1 MCLYLMFK
9 EAFKWV
15 AKQPTLNCFFFW
27 FSYLVNLIIRK
38 MFQALDNTSYQ
49 KVLTILKDL
58 DPRPPPPRFFTM
70 WPVKSGVRVFV
81 L

>member
-1 MCLYLMFK
+1 MCLYLLFK

-27 FSYLVNLIIRK
+27 FSYLVKLIIHK

-49 KVLTILKDL
+49 KVLS
-58 DPRPPPPRFFTM
+58 PF
-70 WPVKSGVRVFV
+70 
-81 L
+81 

>member
-1 MCLYLMFK
+1 MCLYLLFK

-15 AKQPTLNCFFFW
+15 AKQPSLNCFFFFW

-49 KVLTILKDL
+49 KVLS
-58 DPRPPPPRFFTM
+58 PF
-70 WPVKSGVRVFV
+70 
-81 L
+81 